1 MQVRRATMKDMIEMQ
16 QCNLRCLPENY
27 NLRYYYYHY
36 LSWPQELY
44 VLEDVNNRI
53 AGYVL
58 AKLDDEDDPKKKH
71 GHITSLAVLR
81 SHRKLGA
88 ASALMRNSMQS
99 MREVDDA
106 HFCSLHVR
114 RTNAAALHLY
124 QDTLRFRCV
133 DVEEKYYVDDEDAY
147 HMKRFFKMPGS
158 NGGDGGGAAA
168 GATTTTSG
176 KHVRIAYISPH
187 GEMKWS
193 QLDAE
198 QLKYLNAD
206 IPSISSKDAGVTSG
220 SEKKSNEQ
228 QHATTTSSSSSGAAV
243 ASASNETSTT
253 EKAKS
258 NNANNNN
265 SKKQKGGNAA
275 TDVDIEAQ
283 LAALGEGSGKKK
295 NTNDADKKDDGNKKK
310 GKK

>member
-1 MQVRRATMKDMIEMQ
+1 MQVRRANMKDMMEMQ

-58 AKLDDEDDPKKKH
+58 AKLDDEEDPKKKH

-99 MREVDDA
+99 MREVDESQ
-106 HFCSLHVR
+106 FCSLHVR
-114 RTNAAALHLY
+114 KTNAAALHLY
-124 QDTLRFRCV
+124 QDSLRFRCV
-133 DVEEKYYVDDEDAY
+133 DVEKEYYVDNEDAY

-158 NGGDGGGAAA
+158 EGGSSVAGGG
-168 GATTTTSG
+168 SG
-176 KHVRIAYISPH
+176 KVKIAYITPS
-187 GEMKWS
+187 GDFKWTT
-193 QLDAE
+193 LDSE

-206 IPSISSKDAGVTSG
+206 IPNFGNANAAGAG
-220 SEKKSNEQ
+220 GNEKKSEQ
-228 QHATTTSSSSSGAAV
+228 TSSGGGAV
-243 ASASNETSTT
+243 ASSS
-253 EKAKS
+253 EKQT
-258 NNANNNN
+258 ANNNN
-265 SKKQKGGNAA
+265 NNNNKKQKGAA
-275 TDVDIEAQ
+275 ASATSDAAIAAQ
-283 LAALGEGSGKKK
+283 LEELGEGKK
-295 NTNDADKKDDGNKKK
+295 NNAKKEEPKKDDKKK